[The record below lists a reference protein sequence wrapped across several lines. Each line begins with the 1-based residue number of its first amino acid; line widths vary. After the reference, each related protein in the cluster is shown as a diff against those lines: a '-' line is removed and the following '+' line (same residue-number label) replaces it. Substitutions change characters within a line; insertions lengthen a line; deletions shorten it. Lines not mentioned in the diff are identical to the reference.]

1 MVTITAI
8 VPAAGCG
15 ARAGLN
21 GNKILAPV
29 LERPIL
35 TWTLEALLNAPWSDA
50 NAELVELV
58 VVARADEFALVR
70 LAAPPIPEGVEFLV
84 IEGGDTR
91 QDSVEAG
98 LEASN
103 GAYVL
108 IHDAARPCLS
118 GQLIAR
124 CVARGIRAGAAI
136 AALPASD
143 TVKWAQEKKA
153 DEIKSTLPRE
163 RVHLAQTPQ
172 VFWRGTLLKA
182 FKKARET
189 GFNGTD
195 CSSLVENAGGRV
207 ALVEGERTNF
217 KVTFPDD
224 LGRAEAVLAR
234 GLS

>member
-1 MVTITAI
+1 MVTITVI

-15 ARAGLN
+15 ARAGLD
-21 GNKILAPV
+21 GNKILAP
-29 LERPIL
+29 LSERPLL
-35 TWTLEALLNAPWSDA
+35 TWTLEALLNAPWREA
-50 NAELVELV
+50 NAQLVQLV
-58 VVARADEFALVR
+58 VVAREDEFPLVR
-70 LAAPPIPEGVEFLV
+70 LATPTLPDGVDFTLV
-84 IEGGDTR
+84 QGGNTR

-98 LEASN
+98 VEAST

-108 IHDAARPCLS
+108 VHDAARPCLS
-118 GQLIAR
+118 GELIVRATQKG
-124 CVARGIRAGAAI
+124 VRAGAAI

-143 TVKWAQEKKA
+143 TVKWAQEKKP

-172 VFWRGTLLKA
+172 VFWRGTLVKA

-207 ALVEGERTNF
+207 ALVEGERTNI

-224 LGRAEAVLAR
+224 LVRAETILAR